1 MLAIPMRLKASLPRT
16 NGTSETGKSLKQS
29 LDQLLQTDT
38 SIKRKNK
45 KSYDQKRDLFLN
57 IINQFEAAIT
67 KSYLLEKDFKIDM
80 SKYEEN
86 FYQIIDSLILLSFGK
101 DIYEILQF
109 YFYERFNPDGSEN
122 GLIIE
127 ETGEEIFLQN
137 ASELWDMIL
146 KIKPDIFNGKV
157 R

>member
-1 MLAIPMRLKASLPRT
+1 MSKDPLL
-16 NGTSETGKSLKQS
+16 SLKQS
-29 LDQLLQTDT
+29 LDQLLQADT

-45 KSYDQKRDLFLN
+45 KSYDQKRDLFIN
-57 IINQFEAAIT
+57 VINQFESAIT

-80 SKYEEN
+80 SKYEEG

-101 DIYEILQF
+101 EVYELLSF

-127 ETGEEIFLQN
+127 ETGEEIFVKD
-137 ASELWDMIL
+137 ATELWDLIL
-146 KIKPDIFNGKV
+146 RTNPNIFNGKTG
-157 R
+157 

>member
-1 MLAIPMRLKASLPRT
+1 MSNDPL
-16 NGTSETGKSLKQS
+16 NSLKQS
-29 LDQLLQTDT
+29 LDQLLQADT

-45 KSYDQKRDLFLN
+45 KSYDQKRDLFIN

-80 SKYEEN
+80 SKYEEG

-101 DIYEILQF
+101 QVYELLSF
-109 YFYERFNPDGSEN
+109 YFYERYNPDGSEN

-127 ETGEEIFLQN
+127 ETEEEIFVMD
-137 ASELWDMIL
+137 ATELFDLI
-146 KIKPDIFNGKV
+146 IKVQPNIFDGKT

>member
-1 MLAIPMRLKASLPRT
+1 MSNDPLH
-16 NGTSETGKSLKQS
+16 SLKQS
-29 LDQLLQTDT
+29 LDQLLQADT

-45 KSYDQKRDLFLN
+45 KSYDQKRDLFIN
-57 IINQFEAAIT
+57 VINQFEAAIT
-67 KSYLLEKDFKIDM
+67 KSYLLEKDHKIDM
-80 SKYEEN
+80 SKYEEG

-137 ASELWDMIL
+137 ASDLWDMIL
-146 KIKPDIFNGKV
+146 RIKPDIFDGKTG
-157 R
+157 

>member
-1 MLAIPMRLKASLPRT
+1 
-16 NGTSETGKSLKQS
+16 
-29 LDQLLQTDT
+29 LLQADT

-45 KSYDQKRDLFLN
+45 KSYDQKRDLFIN
-57 IINQFEAAIT
+57 VINQFEAAIT

-101 DIYEILQF
+101 DVYELLSF

-127 ETGEEIFLQN
+127 ETGEEVFIKDAL
-137 ASELWDMIL
+137 ELWGLI
-146 KIKPDIFNGKV
+146 IKVQPDIFNGKI